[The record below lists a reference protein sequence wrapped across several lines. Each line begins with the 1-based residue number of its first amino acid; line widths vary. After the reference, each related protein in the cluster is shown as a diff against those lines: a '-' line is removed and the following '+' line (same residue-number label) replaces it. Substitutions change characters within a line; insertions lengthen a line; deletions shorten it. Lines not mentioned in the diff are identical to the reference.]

1 MDKQT
6 LVVLLDAFLPM
17 ENMGIKFH
25 VLYEPVKEVER
36 LYELHSL
43 VSKHDRYQEK
53 EITR

>member
-1 MDKQT
+1 MDKKT

-36 LYELHSL
+36 LSELYFFGL
-43 VSKHDRYQEK
+43 K
-53 EITR
+53 T